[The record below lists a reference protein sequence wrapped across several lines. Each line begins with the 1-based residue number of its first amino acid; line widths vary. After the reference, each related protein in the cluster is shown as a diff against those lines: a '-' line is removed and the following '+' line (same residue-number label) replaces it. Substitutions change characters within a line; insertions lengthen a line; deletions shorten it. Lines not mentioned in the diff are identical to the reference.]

1 MTEVL
6 SAFAG
11 GVAVLFAAW
20 RMIACHEGKVM
31 RALADLGQDIR
42 ADIRAVNERI
52 DAVDVRIDAVL
63 LADRRRP

>member
-20 RMIACHEGKVM
+20 RMIAYHEGKMM

-52 DAVDVRIDAVL
+52 DAVNVRIDAVL

>member
-6 SAFAG
+6 SAFGG

-20 RMIACHEGKVM
+20 RMIAHYEGKVM
-31 RALADLGQDIR
+31 RAVVDLGRDIR
-42 ADIRAVNERI
+42 ADIRTVNERI
-52 DAVDVRIDAVL
+52 DAVNERIDAVL